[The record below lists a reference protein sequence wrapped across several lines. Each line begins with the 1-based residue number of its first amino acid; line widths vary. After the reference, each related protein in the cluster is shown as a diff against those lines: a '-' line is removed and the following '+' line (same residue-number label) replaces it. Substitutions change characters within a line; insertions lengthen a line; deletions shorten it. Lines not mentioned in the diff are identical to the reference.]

1 MLAVGN
7 SLDLF
12 PPLPGAELLASPG
25 FLGPITPAPRSVD
38 AVDTQAGR
46 GKIGKVYSGSGHRLI
61 NSHDCCENFRLIR
74 NRVDMSLQLASP
86 IIFLD
91 LNSQGIVQKIA

>member
-12 PPLPGAELLASPG
+12 PLLPGAELLASPG

-46 GKIGKVYSGSGHRLI
+46 GKIGFPK
-61 NSHDCCENFRLIR
+61 CPAKE
-74 NRVDMSLQLASP
+74 LAAS
-86 IIFLD
+86 
-91 LNSQGIVQKIA
+91 S

>member
-12 PPLPGAELLASPG
+12 PLLPGAELLASPG
-25 FLGPITPAPRSVD
+25 FLGPITPASSSVD

-46 GKIGKVYSGSGHRLI
+46 GKIGEVYNGSGHRLT
-61 NSHDCCENFRLIR
+61 NSHDCYENFRLIR